1 MTDPRFF
8 RPQGPFSLSDM
19 ASRIGAESP
28 ARDASDI
35 LIYDIGELETA
46 KPGDLSLFSDI
57 RYLAVLAS
65 SKASVIVTN
74 HALARHVR
82 DEQPVIFAAD
92 PRLAFVKAGHV
103 LYPAQ
108 RPDGGIDP
116 LARVH
121 ETAVVKRGT
130 QIDFGAVIGPDVEIG
145 EDCHIGCH
153 AVLDA
158 GVTVGNGSR
167 IGPHTTIRNTLIGAR
182 VEIDSSCSIGGQ
194 GFGFV
199 ASPTGLLRMLQ
210 VGRVVIEDDVEIGAN
225 CTIDRGATGDT
236 VIGAGTVIDNL
247 VQIGHNVRLG
257 RHCILSG
264 QSGVAGSTV
273 LGDNVM
279 VGGQAAISD
288 HLVIGS
294 GARIAGKSGVM
305 RNVEP
310 GGTVGGYPAVPVHQW
325 HRQTAGLMRLI
336 RKKSTP
342 GAERPS
348 ED

>member
-8 RPQGPFSLSDM
+8 RPQGPFTLSDM
-19 ASRIGAESP
+19 ASRIGAEAP
-28 ARDASDI
+28 AREASEI
-35 LIYDIGELETA
+35 LIRDIGDLETA
-46 KPGDLSLFSDI
+46 KPGDLSLFCDI
-57 RYLAVLAS
+57 RYLPLLAK

-74 HALARHVR
+74 RALARHLG
-82 DEQPVIFAAD
+82 EGQPAIFAAE

-103 LYPAQ
+103 LYPPQ
-108 RPDGGIDP
+108 RPDGGIDDR
-116 LARVH
+116 AKVH
-121 ETAVVKRGT
+121 CTAIVKRGA
-130 QIDFGAVIGPDVEIG
+130 QIDFGAVVGPGVEIG

-153 AVLDA
+153 VVLDA
-158 GVTVGNGSR
+158 GVTIGNDSR

-199 ASPTGLLRMLQ
+199 PGPKGLLRMLQ
-210 VGRVVIEDDVEIGAN
+210 VGRVVIEDDVAIGAN

-264 QSGVAGSTV
+264 QSGIAGSTV

-310 GGTVGGYPAVPVHQW
+310 GSTVGGYPALPVQQW
-325 HRQTAGLMRLI
+325 HRQTAGLLRLFL
-336 RKKSTP
+336 KKSTP
-342 GAERPS
+342 DSDNPS